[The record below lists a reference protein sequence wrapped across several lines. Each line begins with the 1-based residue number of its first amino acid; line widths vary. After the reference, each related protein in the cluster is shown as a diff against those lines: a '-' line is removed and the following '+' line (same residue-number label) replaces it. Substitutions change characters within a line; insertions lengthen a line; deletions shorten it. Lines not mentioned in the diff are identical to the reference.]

1 MADSKELIQQRMLG
15 NISDEYDKTTGS
27 FFYDVTRP
35 TAIEL
40 ENLDLK
46 ADSILDKGFADTATG
61 SDLDRI
67 VYEQGISRKLA
78 TKAKGEVIVT
88 GLVGAVISKDEM
100 VASDNVN
107 FIFLEDKVIP
117 TEKTINVSVECEQ
130 YGIIGNVP
138 VGAIKYFPKTLEG
151 LQTVINMSA
160 FRNGYEE
167 ETDESLRERY
177 YTKIQTPATSGNR
190 WHYLNWAKEVTGVG
204 NARVFPLANGPG
216 TVKVVIINSNKRGAD
231 IGLINDVYTHIE
243 EVRPIGADV
252 TVESATEK
260 AIDISVALVIDTN
273 NYDLNQVKTTIET
286 NITDYFKAIA
296 FKETYISYAK
306 VSNLIFDTPG
316 VLDYSNL
323 KVNNGT
329 ANMVI
334 TDTEVAI
341 LGGVVLG

>member
-1 MADSKELIQQRMLG
+1 MADSKEVIQQRMLD

-27 FFYDVTRP
+27 FFYDVTRS

-88 GLVGAVISKDEM
+88 GLVGAVIAKGEM

-117 TEKTINVSVECEQ
+117 NEKTINVSVECEQ
-130 YGIIGNVP
+130 HGIIGNVP

-160 FRNGYEE
+160 FSNGYEE

-177 YTKIQTPATSGNR
+177 YTKIQTPATSGNK
-190 WHYLNWAKEVTGVG
+190 WHYLNWSKEVTGVG
-204 NARVFPLANGPG
+204 DARVFPLANGPG

-231 IGLINDVYTHIE
+231 TGLINDVYKHIE
-243 EVRPIGADV
+243 EVRPIGAEI

-260 AIDISVALVIDTN
+260 VINISVTLVIDTN
-273 NYDLNQVKTTIET
+273 NYTEEAVKSSIED
-286 NITDYFKAIA
+286 NLVIHFKTIA
-296 FKETYISYAK
+296 FKESYVSYAK
-306 VSNLIFDTPG
+306 IGNIIFDTPG

-329 ANMVI
+329 ANI
-334 TDTEVAI
+334 SIQDIEVAV